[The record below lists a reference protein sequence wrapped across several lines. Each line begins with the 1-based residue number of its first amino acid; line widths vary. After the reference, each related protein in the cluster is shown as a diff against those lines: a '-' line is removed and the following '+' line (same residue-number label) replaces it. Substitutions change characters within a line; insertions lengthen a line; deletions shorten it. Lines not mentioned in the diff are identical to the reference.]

1 MNPYLHLVVW
11 LSFCL
16 SAPVAA
22 IFAGKLKKRGQKKA
36 ADSWLGVALLLL
48 VMFVLYLPLVS
59 WLTRFQA

>member
-11 LSFCL
+11 LSLCL
-16 SAPVAA
+16 SAPVIA
-22 IFAGKLKKRGQKKA
+22 IYAGKLKKRGQNNA
-36 ADSWLGVALLLL
+36 ADSWLVFALFLL